1 MVTSK
6 SFRMMI
12 RLDGREHE
20 KDLTHWREVNQ
31 VFLQVAEHRI
41 GPRVLGKKWKG
52 EIFLPF
58 QMEGGY
64 YKYLNFGPWST
75 KPSGT
80 VWAIKK

>member
-31 VFLQVAEHRI
+31 VFLQVGRAEDWTKS
-41 GPRVLGKKWKG
+41 VEEKV
-52 EIFLPF
+52 
-58 QMEGGY
+58 EGGSFY
-64 YKYLNFGPWST
+64 FSYGGIGRWGGGAWVGGVF
-75 KPSGT
+75 
-80 VWAIKK
+80 